1 MWIPTSDPP
10 IGARSGI
17 VTTFQIASSSVTNA
31 LVDPSTPNLVL
42 QTVNISVYPRNI
54 KSQQTMAV
62 SIKNKSRIVVQVFK
76 KKSEGN
82 EGDGPA
88 RSMYRREHPVNI
100 IVYN

>member
-17 VTTFQIASSSVTNA
+17 VTTFQVVSSSVTNA
-31 LVDPSTPNLVL
+31 LVDPSKPNLVL
-42 QTVNISVYPRNI
+42 QMVNISVYPRNI

-76 KKSEGN
+76 KKAKE
-82 EGDGPA
+82 
-88 RSMYRREHPVNI
+88 MRETAPHALCTVESI
-100 IVYN
+100 LSIL